1 MKISELVSEGA
12 LGSFAGNFVKNA
24 TSGRIDPTNPNI
36 GVGAQLGSALA
47 SAAGL
52 KGTANAISDKGYAA
66 AAAQQASGTQGG
78 MGTQK
83 INPNQPVDMPPLGKV
98 KIKPA
103 VGGGLEIDTRGTPLE
118 KQGIPKLNIDRQTLQ
133 QMQAGVTRR

>member
-1 MKISELVSEGA
+1 MKISELVSEG
-12 LGSFAGNFVKNA
+12 FVGNFVKNA

-52 KGTANAISDKGYAA
+52 KGTASDILDKGYATS
-66 AAAQQASGTQGG
+66 AAQQASGTQGAT
-78 MGTQK
+78 GTQK
-83 INPNQPVDMPPLGKV
+83 INPNQPVDIPPLGKV
-98 KIKPA
+98 KLKPA

-133 QMQAGVTRR
+133 QMQAGTTRR

>member
-12 LGSFAGNFVKNA
+12 LGAFAGNFVKNA

-52 KGTANAISDKGYAA
+52 KGTASDILDKGYAT
-66 AAAQQASGTQGG
+66 AAQQASGTQGG
-78 MGTQK
+78 TGTQK
-83 INPNQPVDMPPLGKV
+83 INPNQPVDIPPLGKV

-133 QMQAGVTRR
+133 QMQAGTARR

>member
-1 MKISELVSEGA
+1 MKISELVSEG
-12 LGSFAGNFVKNA
+12 FVGNFVKNA
-24 TSGRIDPTNPNI
+24 TSGRIDPTNKSI

-52 KGTANAISDKGYAA
+52 KGTASNILDKGYASA
-66 AAAQQASGTQGG
+66 AGTQGG
-78 MGTQK
+78 TGTQK

-98 KIKPA
+98 KLKPTA
-103 VGGGLEIDTRGTPLE
+103 GGGIEIDTRGTDLA

-133 QMQAGVTRR
+133 QMQAGTAR

>member
-1 MKISELVSEGA
+1 MKISELVSEG
-12 LGSFAGNFVKNA
+12 FVGNFVNNA
-24 TSGRIDPTNPNI
+24 TMGKINPNNKSI

-52 KGTANAISDKGYAA
+52 KGTASDILDKGYATS
-66 AAAQQASGTQGG
+66 AAQQASGTQGAT
-78 MGTQK
+78 GTQK
-83 INPNQPVDMPPLGKV
+83 INPNQPIDMPPLGKV
-98 KIKPA
+98 KLKPA

-133 QMQAGVTRR
+133 QMQAGTTRR

>member
-1 MKISELVSEGA
+1 MKISELVSEG
-12 LGSFAGNFVKNA
+12 FVGNFVKNA
-24 TSGRIDPTNPNI
+24 TIGRIDPTNPNI

-52 KGTANAISDKGYAA
+52 KGTANTILDKGYAA
-66 AAAQQASGTQGG
+66 AAGTQGTTG
-78 MGTQK
+78 AAPK
-83 INPNQPVDMPPLGKV
+83 INPNQPIDMPPLGKV

-133 QMQAGVTRR
+133 QMQAGAARR